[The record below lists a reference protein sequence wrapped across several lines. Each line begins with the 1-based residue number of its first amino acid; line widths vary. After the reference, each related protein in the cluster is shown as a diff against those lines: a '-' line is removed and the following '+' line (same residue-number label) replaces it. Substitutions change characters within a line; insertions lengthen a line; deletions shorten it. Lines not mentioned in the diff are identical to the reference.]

1 MESLQNPARVL
12 KSPWTDKILELE
24 SRNAPLEEL
33 APLISGQISR
43 AGWVDGNLEEGIFP
57 AGQVVGRIKDIPS
70 VAELME
76 RIVSEASEVMKKL
89 DGLF

>member
-12 KSPWTDKILELE
+12 KSPWTDKILEME

-33 APLISGQISR
+33 APLISGQASR
-43 AGWVDGNLEEGIFP
+43 SGWVDGNLEEGIFP
-57 AGQVVGRIKDIPS
+57 AGQVVGRINDIPS

-76 RIVSEASEVMKKL
+76 RIVNEASEAMKKL

>member
-1 MESLQNPARVL
+1 
-12 KSPWTDKILELE
+12 
-24 SRNAPLEEL
+24 LEEL

-43 AGWVDGNLEEGIFP
+43 TGWVDGNLEEGIFP
-57 AGQVVGRIKDIPS
+57 AGQVVGSIKDIPS
-70 VAELME
+70 VSELME